1 MPKTGFLGWAYISGS
16 TVSFDSGVADKQVL
30 FMSGTSVVS
39 GTDNFQYDY
48 NTDTLTVTGN
58 MTISGTLR
66 ADTFIHR
73 EVENIT
79 STGSTLFGDSTD
91 DRHIRTGSLEVSSS
105 AGVLYYN
112 QSLAINVPFTG
123 TNIVPFADDTYDIGA
138 DGNIFRY
145 IYANELVG
153 NVDGAI
159 NFTAKND
166 EGDSITRGQAV
177 YIKGVSGN
185 TPTVALAACD
195 DPAKMPAFGLAASDA
210 AQGANLQIISFGNIK
225 NLNLSSIY
233 DGLTFSL
240 GDVLY
245 IATGSGGT
253 SGSLTNVPPTG
264 SNNLLQNMAK
274 VVRNGGG
281 GDGQLRVGGA
291 GRTNATPNLDAG
303 YIFVGNSTDQSV
315 QDNTIYVDIAS
326 SKVGINNTSP
336 SYSLDVTGASG
347 INLFDSGNNNK
358 LTIDSNGI
366 QHTGSKL
373 AYTSGEDFFGLS
385 SASFEITNTDPAL
398 GLPGANATIQV
409 YDFDSSQSSVLN
421 LTPYGSSIGCQNNS
435 FGINASSV
443 SLTAEF
449 AASLTSTGSFG
460 YVELSSSADDIRAY
474 GNINTVGNITASG
487 HVSAS
492 TFYGDGSNLSGIG
505 GGSPGGLDMQLQFNS
520 GSTFSGSSN
529 FVFDYTN
536 NRVGIANPNPNYTLD
551 VIASEGVNFYN
562 DTGGNTLTVDPNG
575 LTYFGVGGGILL
587 GTLGN
592 TQIQSNTGIFLSGT
606 VENAAPFGGSA
617 AYVLKNDV
625 GYLNTD
631 NSNAGD
637 VLIVGSSAD
646 ASVAIG
652 NVVYLDNTGTW
663 YQASAAATGSGDSQL
678 IGISLSAAPQTDGIL
693 TRGIYQ
699 IATSL
704 LSSSTGTG
712 SLDKGSQVYISPS
725 TAGGYTTVRPTSAG
739 EIVRVVGHSVDTNKI
754 FFNPSPDFVEI

>member
-1 MPKTGFLGWAYISGS
+1 MPRTGFLGWAYISGS
-16 TVSFDSGVADKQVL
+16 TVSFDTGIADKQVL

-112 QSLAINVPFTG
+112 QSLALNVPFTG

-153 NVDGAI
+153 NVDGAV

-177 YIKGVSGN
+177 YIKGVSGQ

-195 DPAKMPAFGLAASDA
+195 DSTKMPAFGLAASDA
-210 AQGANLQIISFGNIK
+210 AQGANLQIVSFGNIK

-233 DGLTFSL
+233 DGLTFSV

-315 QDNTIYVDIAS
+315 QDSTIYVDIAA

-336 SYSLDVTGASG
+336 VYSLDVTGASG

-358 LTIDSNGI
+358 LTIDSNGL
-366 QHTGSKL
+366 QYTGQ
-373 AYTSGEDFFGLS
+373 GG
-385 SASFEITNTDPAL
+385 
-398 GLPGANATIQV
+398 NATLSAAGDAYIQTNGSI
-409 YDFDSSQSSVLN
+409 F
-421 LTPYGSSIGCQNNS
+421 LT
-435 FGINASSV
+435 
-443 SLTAEF
+443 
-449 AASLTSTGSFG
+449 
-460 YVELSSSADDIRAY
+460 
-474 GNINTVGNITASG
+474 
-487 HVSAS
+487 
-492 TFYGDGSNLSGIG
+492 
-505 GGSPGGLDMQLQFNS
+505 
-520 GSTFSGSSN
+520 
-529 FVFDYTN
+529 
-536 NRVGIANPNPNYTLD
+536 
-551 VIASEGVNFYN
+551 
-562 DTGGNTLTVDPNG
+562 
-575 LTYFGVGGGILL
+575 
-587 GTLGN
+587 GTLY
-592 TQIQSNTGIFLSGT
+592 
-606 VENAAPFGGSA
+606 NAATFTGNA

-625 GYLNTD
+625 GYLSTD
-631 NSNAGD
+631 DSNAGN
-637 VLIVGSSAD
+637 VLLAGSNAD
-646 ASVAIG
+646 TNVAIG

-663 YQASAAATGSGDSQL
+663 YQASAAATGSGDAQL

-704 LSSSTGTG
+704 LSSSVGAG
-712 SLDKGSQVYISPS
+712 SLDEGSQVYISPS
-725 TAGGYTTVRPTSAG
+725 TAGGYTTVRPTSTG